1 MINGRRFALA
11 LLFSPLAIIPAYVIG
26 GVSVQFFFASTNE
39 SVSSTIELAFI
50 MSIMMLV
57 IAYPITIVFGGAA
70 VIVLEKIR
78 LLNFFSINL
87 AGWIGAFFMSLM
99 FDTWLVPFLICCFL
113 SSVITIT
120 FWSILKYRSA

>member
-39 SVSSTIELAFI
+39 SVSSTIELASI

-57 IAYPITIVFGGAA
+57 IAYPITIV
-70 VIVLEKIR
+70 LEALR
-78 LLNFFSINL
+78 LL
-87 AGWIGAFFMSLM
+87 
-99 FDTWLVPFLICCFL
+99 FLKKI
-113 SSVITIT
+113 V
-120 FWSILKYRSA
+120 Y